1 MDQTVKFT
9 PLDMQ
14 TWPRAQMFYYFS
26 KNGSDRIFPDRRS
39 RHYSDENSS

>member
-14 TWPRAQMFYYFS
+14 KWPRGQMFYYFS
-26 KNGSDRIFPDRRS
+26 KWLRPDIP
-39 RHYSDENSS
+39 